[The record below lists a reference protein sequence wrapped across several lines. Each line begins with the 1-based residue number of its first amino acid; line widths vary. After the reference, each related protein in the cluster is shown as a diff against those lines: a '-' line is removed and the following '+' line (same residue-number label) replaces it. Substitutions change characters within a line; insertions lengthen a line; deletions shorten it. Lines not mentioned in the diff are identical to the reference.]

1 MGTEVR
7 LPASLLYPIEVIQ
20 TFGELG
26 QRVSKHDPLFKFKY
40 WNRVAD
46 GTSSTEEDVPTV
58 TKEFYGTFESPFT
71 GEIAH
76 CRVQTGDKINDSE
89 TIVYLIAEGCD
100 HQVQYGGLCAI
111 CGRELEEKD
120 YMGYSETQRA
130 PIAMS
135 HDTNGLTVSRTEAE
149 RLELRSH
156 QQLLASKRL
165 ILVVDLDQTVIH
177 CAVNPEIQQW
187 IRDPQSPNHDLVKD
201 VKQFTIR
208 ERAGG
213 RDQNCI
219 YFVKV
224 RPGLEQFLREMHAKY
239 EMHVYTMATKQYAL
253 EIAKIIDPTGEYFAD
268 RILSRDASDNLVH
281 KDLKRLFPVSTR
293 MVTVI
298 DDRGDVWNWSPNL
311 IRVMPYQFWSGTG
324 DINSKFLPHRNGLVI
339 PDKDPQLKSDGEL
352 LRVGQYLNDLH
363 TKFYQNPTSADVAKV
378 LPAMKCKAFKNCVLL
393 FSGFFSLDTDLD
405 NADIVQW
412 VRSFGAVVVVDFLP
426 SVTHVIAKNPGTMKA
441 RQASGHK
448 KPVVSIWWVF
458 QCLKTWQHVDEQPYI
473 LEVENPIGPESSES
487 QSLEIEPDGEVDST
501 IADGFMRGLQR
512 GEVDWNE
519 LDEELKELLDDE
531 DETILEEEDSF
542 DAEEPEQTDLVPNKL
557 DSTKAALEN
566 EKEPTDSNTNS
577 DSKSRPDSNSNSNSK
592 SDSNSNSDSNSKSD
606 SNFKSGIEDPITD
619 SKQAQGAGSLLGK
632 RTRSVY
638 ENEEDEFAELEGDW
652 D

>member
-1 MGTEVR
+1 
-7 LPASLLYPIEVIQ
+7 
-20 TFGELG
+20 
-26 QRVSKHDPLFKFKY
+26 
-40 WNRVAD
+40 
-46 GTSSTEEDVPTV
+46 
-58 TKEFYGTFESPFT
+58 
-71 GEIAH
+71 
-76 CRVQTGDKINDSE
+76 
-89 TIVYLIAEGCD
+89 
-100 HQVQYGGLCAI
+100 
-111 CGRELEEKD
+111 
-120 YMGYSETQRA
+120 
-130 PIAMS
+130 
-135 HDTNGLTVSRTEAE
+135 
-149 RLELRSH
+149 
-156 QQLLASKRL
+156 
-165 ILVVDLDQTVIH
+165 
-177 CAVNPEIQQW
+177 
-187 IRDPQSPNHDLVKD
+187 
-201 VKQFTIR
+201 
-208 ERAGG
+208 
-213 RDQNCI
+213 
-219 YFVKV
+219 
-224 RPGLEQFLREMHAKY
+224 
-239 EMHVYTMATKQYAL
+239 
-253 EIAKIIDPTGEYFAD
+253 
-268 RILSRDASDNLVH
+268 
-281 KDLKRLFPVSTR
+281 
-293 MVTVI
+293 
-298 DDRGDVWNWSPNL
+298 
-311 IRVMPYQFWSGTG
+311 
-324 DINSKFLPHRNGLVI
+324 
-339 PDKDPQLKSDGEL
+339 
-352 LRVGQYLNDLH
+352 
-363 TKFYQNPTSADVAKV
+363 
-378 LPAMKCKAFKNCVLL
+378 
-393 FSGFFSLDTDLD
+393 
-405 NADIVQW
+405 
-412 VRSFGAVVVVDFLP
+412 
-426 SVTHVIAKNPGTMKA
+426 MKA